1 MVLISD
7 RAPELF
13 TPFEAEATAAILNNS
28 ERDGAI
34 ILLTAE
40 DILYSESID
49 FIFTAI
55 HSPNSSSYIEVRD
68 AEDNEVIGTW

>member
-13 TPFEAEATAAILNNS
+13 TPFNAEANAAILNNS
-28 ERDGAI
+28 ERDGA
-34 ILLTAE
+34 LM
-40 DILYSESID
+40 YSESID
-49 FIFTAI
+49 FIFTEI
-55 HSPNSSSYIEVRD
+55 HSPNSLSYIEVRD

>member
-13 TPFEAEATAAILNNS
+13 TPFEAEAGAAILNNG
-28 ERDGAI
+28 ERDDA
-34 ILLTAE
+34 LM
-40 DILYSESID
+40 YSESID

-55 HSPNSSSYIEVRD
+55 HSPNSLSYIEVRD
-68 AEDNEVIGTW
+68 AEDNEVIGTM